1 MQLLSFLPIILT
13 LVLMLFFNLSAKWC
27 LIASWVLA
35 IIIGFFSLSISVLPL
50 LASSI
55 FGALNSLDIFVIIF
69 GAILLMNT
77 LKLSGGAVAINNGFM
92 NICPDKRIQALIIGF
107 SFCSFIEAAAGF
119 GTPAALAAPLMV
131 SLGFPPLCA
140 VMIALICDSTA
151 VSFGAVGTP
160 VTSAL
165 NALGLSNN
173 AEFTNSFT
181 LMTAI
186 IHLAVGT
193 FLPLI
198 VVMLTTKI
206 FGKER
211 SFKPALQVLPFAIF
225 TGLSFTVPMLLIT
238 LLLGYEFASL
248 LGALIS
254 IILTVFAAKIG
265 FLVPK
270 NRWDFETQENWK
282 KDWLSEEKTKQNE
295 YTKISL
301 IKAWTPYVLVA
312 LILVITRIPQLK
324 IKGILNETPFVL
336 KVNNLFGFDNLDWS
350 FKWAYLPGTF
360 FILVSLFTFLL
371 HKMKKQQIKSAF
383 TATIKQVSSAAVALI
398 FGLALVEVMKF
409 KNADNIS
416 MMDQM
421 ANLLSKA
428 GSGIYLLISPF
439 IGVLGAF
446 VSGSA
451 TVSMNL
457 FSNLQFGTAE
467 MLKIPTAIILSLQC
481 VGAAIGNMICVNNI
495 VAACATVGISKREGK
510 IIKLN
515 FIPLLIY
522 TFLSVLMV
530 LLIML
535 LTLA

>member
-35 IIIGFFSLSISVLPL
+35 LIIGVFSLNISVLPL
-50 LASSI
+50 LVSSV

-77 LKLSGGAVAINNGFM
+77 LKLSGGATAINNGFM

-165 NALGLSNN
+165 NALALSNN
-173 AEFTNSFT
+173 AEFTNNFT
-181 LMTAI
+181 LITAI

-211 SFKPALQVLPFAIF
+211 SFKPALKVLPFAIF

-254 IILTVFAAKIG
+254 IFLTV
-265 FLVPK
+265 
-270 NRWDFETQENWK
+270 
-282 KDWLSEEKTKQNE
+282 TKF
-295 YTKISL
+295 S
-301 IKAWTPYVLVA
+301 
-312 LILVITRIPQLK
+312 
-324 IKGILNETPFVL
+324 
-336 KVNNLFGFDNLDWS
+336 
-350 FKWAYLPGTF
+350 
-360 FILVSLFTFLL
+360 
-371 HKMKKQQIKSAF
+371 
-383 TATIKQVSSAAVALI
+383 I
-398 FGLALVEVMKF
+398 FR
-409 KNADNIS
+409 
-416 MMDQM
+416 
-421 ANLLSKA
+421 
-428 GSGIYLLISPF
+428 Y
-439 IGVLGAF
+439 
-446 VSGSA
+446 
-451 TVSMNL
+451 
-457 FSNLQFGTAE
+457 
-467 MLKIPTAIILSLQC
+467 
-481 VGAAIGNMICVNNI
+481 
-495 VAACATVGISKREGK
+495 
-510 IIKLN
+510 
-515 FIPLLIY
+515 
-522 TFLSVLMV
+522 
-530 LLIML
+530 
-535 LTLA
+535 